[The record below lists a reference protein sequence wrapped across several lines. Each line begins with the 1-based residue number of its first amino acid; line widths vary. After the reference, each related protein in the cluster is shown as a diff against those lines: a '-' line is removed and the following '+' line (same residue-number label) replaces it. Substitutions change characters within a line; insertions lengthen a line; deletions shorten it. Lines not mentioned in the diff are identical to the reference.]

1 MSTSSDLH
9 EYDVNN
15 GALLNQ
21 IKIGKNG
28 GYKLAMNPIL
38 DNVIAI
44 GSLSIKII
52 DTKNNKSKKLKAN
65 YINGI
70 SNIVFSKDG
79 KYLLCAGNDSKEI
92 LCFDVQASASS
103 DEPLYSVFMPHIPT
117 SIAFH
122 RNSDKKVPD
131 VIVTY
136 QDSDVANVIRSTFSS
151 NTYTTTISTITAS
164 ATIIAAS
171 FDLKHTDNIT
181 LAIGTSTNPFFV
193 TNAYIQQNE
202 LLTTIDLSHKIVKDS
217 SSVTKTSAASADA
230 ADTNDFSLLDDSEKV
245 GKKRAF
251 QMIDPVNDTTNIMK
265 QINSSVDLNEETLEM
280 KLEKLSASL
289 NEHEANL
296 ASNADA
302 TLTTQ
307 LTSDSLITLIEQAL
321 QSDDQSLIE
330 QCFAC
335 EDIFVLEATTKRLP
349 TNRIIDFLR
358 VLLLKLEKRP
368 SRGPLIIRWL
378 AAILRHHTAYL
389 LSVPTLASSLANL
402 SQILERRLSTYT
414 HLAPLKGRLDLVMS
428 QLSTTYSDNRNVSE
442 PVQVYREN

>member
-1 MSTSSDLH
+1 MNS
-9 EYDVNN
+9 

-28 GYKLAMNPIL
+28 GYKLAMNPVL

-44 GSLSIKII
+44 GSLSIKIV

-70 SNIVFSKDG
+70 SNIVFSRDG

-117 SIAFH
+117 SISFH
-122 RNSDKKVPD
+122 RSGDKKVPD
-131 VIVTY
+131 VLVTY
-136 QDSDVANVIRSTFSS
+136 RDSNVANVIRSIVNS
-151 NTYTTTISTITAS
+151 NSYTTTISTITAS
-164 ATIIAAS
+164 ASILAAS
-171 FDLKHTDNIT
+171 FDVRHSDNIT
-181 LAIGTSTNPFFV
+181 LAIGTSTSPYFV

-202 LLTTIDLSHKIVKDS
+202 LMTSIDLSHKIVKDS
-217 SSVTKTSAASADA
+217 SGAAKAGAPADA
-230 ADTNDFSLLDDSEKV
+230 DATDTTNFSLLDDTEKV

-251 QMIDPVNDTTNIMK
+251 QMIDPVDDATNIMK

-289 NEHEANL
+289 NEHEAK
-296 ASNADA
+296 ATSNAA
-302 TLTTQ
+302 ASLTTQ

-368 SRGPLIIRWL
+368 SRGPMIVRWL

-389 LSVPTLASSLANL
+389 ISVPTLASSLANL

-414 HLAPLKGRLDLVMS
+414 QLAPLKGRLDLVMS
-428 QLSTTYSDNRNVSE
+428 QLSTSYSDSRNVSE

>member
-1 MSTSSDLH
+1 MNS
-9 EYDVNN
+9 

-28 GYKLAMNPIL
+28 GYKLAVNPVL

-44 GSLSIKII
+44 GSLSIKIV

-70 SNIVFSKDG
+70 SNIVFSRDG

-117 SIAFH
+117 SISFH
-122 RNSDKKVPD
+122 RSGDKKVPD
-131 VIVTY
+131 VLVTY
-136 QDSDVANVIRSTFSS
+136 RDSNVANVIRSIVNS
-151 NTYTTTISTITAS
+151 NSYTTTISTITAS
-164 ATIIAAS
+164 ASILAAS
-171 FDLKHTDNIT
+171 FDVRHSDNIT
-181 LAIGTSTNPFFV
+181 LAIGTSTSPYFV

-202 LLTTIDLSHKIVKDS
+202 LMTSIDLSHKIVKDS
-217 SSVTKTSAASADA
+217 SGAAKAGAPADA
-230 ADTNDFSLLDDSEKV
+230 DATDTTNFSLLDDTEKV

-251 QMIDPVNDTTNIMK
+251 QMIDPVDDATNIMK

-289 NEHEANL
+289 NEHEAK
-296 ASNADA
+296 ATSNAA
-302 TLTTQ
+302 ASLTTQ

-368 SRGPLIIRWL
+368 SRGPMIVRWL

-389 LSVPTLASSLANL
+389 ISVPTLASSLANL

-414 HLAPLKGRLDLVMS
+414 QLAPLKGRLDLVMS
-428 QLSTTYSDNRNVSE
+428 QLSTSYSDSRNVSE